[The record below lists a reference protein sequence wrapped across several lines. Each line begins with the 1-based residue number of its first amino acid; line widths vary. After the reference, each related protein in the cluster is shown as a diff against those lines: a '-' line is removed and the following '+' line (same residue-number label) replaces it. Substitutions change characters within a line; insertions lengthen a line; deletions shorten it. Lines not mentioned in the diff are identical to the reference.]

1 MNSRSYGDAP
11 KNPKPYAFVPFA
23 PRVRAVDVLGHDTL
37 DLANRYSGRL
47 LYTFKALTPIFVGG
61 GSYALGEDVGF
72 PQVGVVNPFH
82 RVNGVP
88 TIPGSSLK
96 GVVRSI
102 VEAVSPSCLT
112 ITRVPPNLLPRSVT
126 LAQTHRSQCG
136 PTHACPACSMF
147 GRMGQLG
154 KACFSDAQ
162 PEGKVQTQL
171 FRLAALYAPRAFRT
185 PRSYLDNDKEK
196 GGRFKGRKFYYHSR
210 PAEDPRQPPVEV
222 LRAGQ
227 LLHGQVDFENL
238 TAAELGLLFFATG
251 VDGSLVLKL
260 GGGKPVGLG
269 SLQVVQ
275 AELHLLGKNHYI
287 EAEAHES
294 VYREQ
299 DLINFIHKAVDAAA
313 AQRLFLF
320 EQAQALAN
328 ILKFTLERNAPQG
341 MY

>member
-1 MNSRSYGDAP
+1 MDRKSYGDAP

-23 PRVRAVDVLGHDTL
+23 PRVRAVDVLGHDKL
-37 DLANRYSGRL
+37 DLANQYSGRL
-47 LYTFKALTPIFVGG
+47 LYTFKALTPVFVGG
-61 GSYALGEDVGF
+61 GSYALGADVGF
-72 PQVGVVNPFH
+72 PQERVVNPFY
-82 RVNGVP
+82 RVDGIP

-112 ITRVPPNLLPRSVT
+112 VTRVPPNLLPRNVT

-154 KACFSDAQ
+154 KARFSDAQ
-162 PEGKVQTQL
+162 TEEKAQTQL

-185 PRSYLDNDKEK
+185 PRVYLDKDKEK

-222 LRAGQ
+222 LRVGQ

-238 TAAELGLLFFATG
+238 TAAEMGLLFFAAG
-251 VDGSLVLKL
+251 VDGTLVLKL
-260 GGGKPVGLG
+260 GGGKPAGLG
-269 SLQVVQ
+269 SLQVVH
-275 AELHLLGKNHYI
+275 AELRLLKEDHYT
-287 EAEAHES
+287 EADAQEN
-294 VYREQ
+294 VYRERGLL
-299 DLINFIHKAVDAAA
+299 DFIHKAVDAAA
-313 AQRLFLF
+313 TQRLFLF
-320 EQAQALAN
+320 EQAQALAD
-328 ILKFTLERNAPQG
+328 ILKYPTERNAPQG